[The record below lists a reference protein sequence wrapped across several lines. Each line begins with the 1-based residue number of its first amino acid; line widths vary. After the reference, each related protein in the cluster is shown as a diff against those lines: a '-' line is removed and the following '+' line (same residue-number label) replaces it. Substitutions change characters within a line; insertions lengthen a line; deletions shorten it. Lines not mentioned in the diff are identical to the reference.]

1 VDLPRAGIPSEAVLH
16 IHRAVRADALA
27 DALAVLLAES
37 SAEAFA
43 PEVVAVPTR
52 GMERWL
58 TQRMSSVLGARPG
71 RADGICA
78 NVEFPSPHRLV
89 TDAVA
94 AASRIDPAE
103 DPWLPERSVWP
114 LLTVVEECL
123 HEPWLATLAAYL
135 GAATDSSDPMRTARH
150 SRRLTTVR
158 HLAGLFDRYALHR
171 PEMLTAW
178 GRGEDLDAV
187 GAPLPAAAAWQAE
200 LWRRLRARIGV
211 PDLAERAGDARRRIA
226 ADPGLLDLPSRLAV
240 FGLTRVPAGHLDI
253 MRALSAGRDLHL
265 FLLHPSPSLWEKVTH
280 RSDRAPVAR
289 RQDDRTIGLADNRLL
304 ASWGRDSREMQL
316 VLTAGEPALADA
328 HHPSPAAPDTL
339 LGRIQQGVRED
350 RTAPGAPLPGA
361 RDERPLL
368 AADDRSIE
376 IHSCHG
382 RARQVEVMRDA
393 ILHALA
399 EGPTLEPRDVIVM
412 CPDIEIFAPLIQ
424 ATFGAG
430 EVASDDSGAPAA
442 DASAVDL
449 RVRLADRSLRQTNPV
464 LGVVAQLLELAEQ
477 RVTASQLLDLADRGP
492 VRRRF
497 RLDDD
502 DITRLADWIS
512 QAGIRWG
519 LDAEHR
525 APYKLDK
532 LDSGTWQTGLQRL
545 LLGVTMT
552 EDGQRLFAGVL
563 PVDDVD
569 SRAID
574 LAGRFTELVE
584 RVGQAVRTLSARQTL
599 ADWAD
604 AIARAADGLT
614 ATRSGDRWQRAELQR
629 VLDELVSEAGDAS
642 PPELAPAEVR
652 ALLARRLEGRPTR
665 ANFRTG
671 HLTVCTLQP
680 MRSVPHRVVCL
691 LGLDDG
697 AFPRK
702 APRDGDDLMLDHPHL
717 GERDPR
723 SEDRQLLL
731 DGLLAAGERL
741 IITFSG
747 NDERTNAPRP
757 PAVPVGELLDAVD
770 ATVRCEDGAARD
782 RVIVRHPLQPFDPRN
797 FVAGNIAGPDP
808 WSFDAA
814 ALAGARALAGTR
826 AEPRPFLT
834 APLPERPTLVV
845 ELADLVRFVE
855 HPVRAFMRQRLGIS
869 LYSADDEIE
878 DELSVELDGLQR
890 WGVGQRLLEARQRG
904 IPERTAILAEIARGT
919 LPPGVLGKPVIDDLS
934 PIVTGIAQRAQ
945 AVAPAG
951 GVGGDGVRGDPIDV
965 RVTLDDGRL
974 LNGTVTGVGGD
985 LLLTTT
991 FSRVSAKHRIAA
1003 WVRLVALTASSPE
1016 RPFAAATVGRGQGD
1030 DVRTA
1035 WIESLGADAAQRRA
1049 AAQSELAVL
1058 MDLYDR
1064 GMREPLPMFCQTSA
1078 AYAGA
1083 ARQGQDGIAAAVKEW
1098 ETDWS
1103 FEKEDREAEHQMA
1116 FGGVLTMSEVL
1127 DMSPAESEEGEGW
1140 SQSEES
1146 RFGRLALRLWEGL
1159 LSREEVRAR

>member
-1 VDLPRAGIPSEAVLH
+1 MLH
-16 IHRAVRADALA
+16 IHRAVRADVLA
-27 DALAVLLAES
+27 DALAALLSES
-37 SAEAFA
+37 PADPFA
-43 PEVVAVPTR
+43 PEVVSVPTR

-58 TQRMSSVLGARPG
+58 TQRMSAVLGARPG

-78 NVEFPSPHRLV
+78 NVAFPSPHRLV

-94 AASRIDPAE
+94 AASGIEPAE

-114 LLTVVEECL
+114 LLGVVEEAL
-123 HEPWLATLAAYL
+123 SEPWLATLAAYL
-135 GAATDSSDPMRTARH
+135 GADTAPSDPMRPARQ

-171 PEMLTAW
+171 PEMLAAW
-178 GRGEDLDAV
+178 TRGEDLDAV
-187 GAPLPAAAAWQAE
+187 GGPLPGAAAWQAE

-211 PDLAERAGDARRRIA
+211 PDLAERAGGACRRIA
-226 ADPGLLDLPSRLAV
+226 ADPGLVKVPERLAL
-240 FGLTRVPAGHLDI
+240 FGLTRVPAGHLEI
-253 MRALSAGRDLHL
+253 LRALATSRDLHL

-280 RSDRAPVAR
+280 RGDRAATAR
-289 RQDDRTIGLADNRLL
+289 REDDETSTLAANRLL

-316 VLTAGEPALADA
+316 VLTAGGQELADV
-328 HHPSPAAPDTL
+328 HHASPAAPGTL
-339 LGRIQQGVRED
+339 LGRVQQDVRDD
-350 RTAPGAPLPGA
+350 RAAPAAPLPGA
-361 RDERPLL
+361 ADARPLL

-382 RARQVEVMRDA
+382 RARQVEVIRDA

-399 EGPTLEPRDVIVM
+399 QDPTLEPRDVIVM
-412 CPDIEIFAPLIQ
+412 CPDIETFAPLIQ

-430 EVASDDSGAPAA
+430 EADDEEAI
-442 DASAVDL
+442 DL

-477 RVTASQLLDLADRGP
+477 RLTASQVLDLADRGP

-519 LDAEHR
+519 LDASHR
-525 APYKLDK
+525 APYKLDS

-563 PVDDVD
+563 PLDDVD

-574 LAGRFTELVE
+574 LAGRFTELVT
-584 RVGQAVRTLSARQTL
+584 RVGQAVRSLGARQTL
-599 ADWAD
+599 ADWAA
-604 AIARAADGLT
+604 AIAQAADALT
-614 ATRSGDRWQRAELQR
+614 ATSSRDRWQRAELQR
-629 VLDELVSEAGDAS
+629 LLDELVSETGDAA
-642 PPELAPAEVR
+642 PTELAPAEVR
-652 ALLARRLEGRPTR
+652 SLLARRLEGRPTR

-731 DGLLAAGERL
+731 DALLAAGERL

-770 ATVRCEDGAARD
+770 ATVRGEDGGLARHQ
-782 RVIVRHPLQPFDPRN
+782 VIVRHPLQPFDPRN
-797 FVAGNIAGPDP
+797 FIAGTIAGPRP
-808 WSFDAA
+808 WSFDTT
-814 ALAGARALAGTR
+814 ALAGARALAGPR
-826 AEPRPFLT
+826 SDPRPFLGG
-834 APLPERPTLVV
+834 PLSPRPAAVV
-845 ELADLVRFVE
+845 ELPDVVRFVE

-869 LYSADDEIE
+869 LYSAADEIE
-878 DELSVELDGLQR
+878 DELSVELNGLQR
-890 WGVGQRLLEARQRG
+890 WGVGQRLLEARLRG
-904 IPERTAILAEIARGT
+904 IEERTAILAEIARGT
-919 LPPGVLGKPVIDDLS
+919 LPPGVLGKPVIDDVS
-934 PIVTGIAQRAQ
+934 PIVTGIVDRAH
-945 AVAPAG
+945 AVAATG
-951 GVGGDGVRGDPIDV
+951 SAVLAGVGADPVDV
-965 RVTLDDGRL
+965 RVTLHDGRRL
-974 LNGTVTGVGGD
+974 SGTVTGVTGD

-991 FSRVSAKHRIAA
+991 FSRVSAKHRVAA
-1003 WVRLVALTASSPE
+1003 WVRLLALTASAPE
-1016 RPFAAATVGRGQGD
+1016 RPFAAATVGRGQGRG

-1035 WIESLGADAAQRRA
+1035 WIEPLGEDAEERRA
-1049 AAQSELAVL
+1049 VARSELAVL
-1058 MDLYDR
+1058 IDLYDR
-1064 GMREPLPMFCQTSA
+1064 GMREPLPMFCLTSA
-1078 AYAGA
+1078 AYAES
-1083 ARQGQDGIAAAVKEW
+1083 ARQGQDGYAAAVKEW
-1098 ETDWS
+1098 ETEWNFD
-1103 FEKEDREAEHQMA
+1103 KEDREAEHQMA
-1116 FGGVLTMSEVL
+1116 FGGVLTLSEVL
-1127 DMSPAESEEGEGW
+1127 QFAPGEDECGEGW
-1140 SQSEES
+1140 VESETS
-1146 RFGRLALRLWEGL
+1146 RFGRLARRLWEGL
-1159 LSREEVRAR
+1159 LAREEVRAR

>member
-1 VDLPRAGIPSEAVLH
+1 VLH
-16 IHRAVRADALA
+16 IHRAVRADVLA
-27 DALAVLLAES
+27 DALAGLLSES
-37 SAEAFA
+37 PADPFA

-58 TQRMSSVLGARPG
+58 TQRMSSVLGSRQG

-78 NVEFPSPHRLV
+78 NVEFPFPHRLV

-94 AASRIDPAE
+94 AASGIEPAV

-114 LLTVVEECL
+114 LLAVVEESL
-123 HEPWLATLAAYL
+123 SEPWLATLAAYL
-135 GAATDSSDPMRTARH
+135 GADTGLPDQMGADSELSDPMRSARR
-150 SRRLTTVR
+150 SRRLTAVR
-158 HLAGLFDRYALHR
+158 HIAGLFDRYALHR
-171 PEMLTAW
+171 PDMLAAW
-178 GRGEDLDAV
+178 RRGDDLDAV
-187 GAPLPAAAAWQAE
+187 GGPLPAASAWQAE

-211 PDLAERAGDARRRIA
+211 PELAERAGEACSRIVS
-226 ADPGLLDLPSRLAV
+226 DPGLVDLPARVAL
-240 FGLTRVPAGHLDI
+240 FGLTRVPDGHLEI
-253 MRALSAGRDLHL
+253 LRALAAGRDLHL
-265 FLLHPSPSLWEKVTH
+265 FLLHPSPSLWQKLTQ
-280 RSDRAPVAR
+280 RSGRSVIAR
-289 RQDDRTIGLADNRLL
+289 REDDGTVTLVANRLL

-316 VLTAGEPALADA
+316 VLTAGAAQLSDTHHASPPA
-328 HHPSPAAPDTL
+328 PGTL
-339 LGRIQQGVRED
+339 LGRIQQDVRDD
-350 RTAPGAPLPGA
+350 RAAPGAPLPGTA
-361 RDERPLL
+361 DERPLL

-382 RARQVEVMRDA
+382 RARQVEVIRDA
-393 ILHALA
+393 ILHALD
-399 EGPTLEPRDVIVM
+399 EDPTLEPRDVIVM
-412 CPDIEIFAPLIQ
+412 CPDIETFAPLIQ

-430 EVASDDSGAPAA
+430 ETEDETS
-442 DASAVDL
+442 VDL

-477 RVTASQLLDLADRGP
+477 RLTASQLLDLADRGP

-519 LDAEHR
+519 LDAPHR
-525 APYKLDK
+525 APYKLDA
-532 LDSGTWQTGLQRL
+532 LDSGTWQRGLERL

-563 PVDDVD
+563 PLDDVD

-574 LAGRFTELVE
+574 LAGRFTELVG
-584 RVGQAVRTLSARQTL
+584 RVGQAVRSLNTRQTL
-599 ADWAD
+599 AGWTEAIAQAAD
-604 AIARAADGLT
+604 ALT
-614 ATRSGDRWQRAELQR
+614 ATAGRDRWQRAELQR
-629 VLDELVSEAGDAS
+629 VLDDLVAEAGDAG
-642 PPELAPAEVR
+642 PPALAPAEVR
-652 ALLARRLEGRPTR
+652 ALMAGRLEGRPTR

-702 APRDGDDLMLDHPHL
+702 APRDGDDLMLEHPHL

-731 DGLLAAGERL
+731 DALLAAGERL

-770 ATVRCEDGAARD
+770 GTVRCEGGGPAHEQI
-782 RVIVRHPLQPFDPRN
+782 VVRHPLQPFDPRN
-797 FVAGNIAGPDP
+797 FIAGGVAGARP
-808 WSFDAA
+808 WSFDVA
-814 ALAGARALAGTR
+814 ALAAARALSGAR
-826 AEPRPFLT
+826 SEPRPFLP
-834 APLPERPTLVV
+834 APLPPRPTAIV

-869 LYSADDEIE
+869 LYSAADEIE

-890 WGVGQRLLEARQRG
+890 WGVGQRLLEALLRG
-904 IPERTAILAEIARGT
+904 VDQRTAILAEIARGT
-919 LPPGVLGKPVIDDLS
+919 LPPGVLGKPVIDELS
-934 PIVTGIAQRAQ
+934 PVATAIVERAQ
-945 AVAPAG
+945 AVAAG
-951 GVGGDGVRGDPIDV
+951 GVGATAGAGGVSGDPIDV
-965 RVTLDDGRL
+965 RVALGEGRL
-974 LNGTVTGVGGD
+974 LSGTVTGVTGD
-985 LLLTTT
+985 LLLATT

-1003 WVRLVALTASSPE
+1003 WVRLLALTASASE
-1016 RPFAAATVGRGQGD
+1016 RPFAAATVGRGQGRG

-1035 WIESLGADAAQRRA
+1035 QIEPLGDTADARRA
-1049 AAQSELAVL
+1049 VARAELTVL

-1078 AYAGA
+1078 AYAEA
-1083 ARQGQDGIAAAVKEW
+1083 ARRGQDGYAAALKEW
-1098 ETDWS
+1098 ETEWS
-1103 FEKEDREAEHQMA
+1103 FDREDREAEHQMA
-1116 FGGVLTMSEVL
+1116 FGGVLTLSEIL
-1127 DMSPAESEEGEGW
+1127 TLAPRDSEAGEGW
-1140 SQSEES
+1140 PEVEES
-1146 RFGRLALRLWEGL
+1146 RFGRLARRLWEGL
-1159 LSREEVRAR
+1159 LAREEVRAR

>member
-1 VDLPRAGIPSEAVLH
+1 MLH

-27 DALAVLLAES
+27 DALAELLSES
-37 SAEAFA
+37 PADPFA

-58 TQRMSSVLGARPG
+58 TQRMSSVLGARSG

-94 AASRIDPAE
+94 VASGIDRAE

-114 LLTVVEECL
+114 LLTVVEESL
-123 HEPWLATLAAYL
+123 REPWLSTLAAYL
-135 GAATDSSDPMRTARH
+135 GAGTAPSDPMRPARQ

-158 HLAGLFDRYALHR
+158 HLAGLFDRYSLHR
-171 PEMLTAW
+171 PEMLAGW
-178 GRGEDLDAV
+178 ARGEDLDAV
-187 GAPLPAAAAWQAE
+187 GDPLPAAAAWQAE

-211 PDLAERAGDARRRIA
+211 PDLAERAGGACRRIA
-226 ADPGLLDLPSRLAV
+226 ADPGLLELPSRLAL
-240 FGLTRVPAGHLDI
+240 FGLTRLPAGHLEI
-253 MRALSAGRDLHL
+253 LRALAAKRDLHL
-265 FLLHPSPSLWEKVTH
+265 FLLHPSPSLWEKVTQRAD
-280 RSDRAPVAR
+280 RSVLAR
-289 RQDDRTIGLADNRLL
+289 REDDRTVTLAANRLL

-316 VLTAGEPALADA
+316 VLTAGASQPSDA
-328 HHPSPAAPDTL
+328 HHTSPPAPDTL
-339 LGRIQQGVRED
+339 LGRIQQGVRD
-350 RTAPGAPLPGA
+350 DLAAPGAPLPGTA
-361 RDERPLL
+361 DERPHLT
-368 AADDRSIE
+368 ADDRSIE

-382 RARQVEVMRDA
+382 RARQVEVIRDA

-399 EGPTLEPRDVIVM
+399 EDPALEPRDVIVM
-412 CPDIEIFAPLIQ
+412 CPDIETFAPLIQ

-430 EVASDDSGAPAA
+430 ET
-442 DASAVDL
+442 ASADGTTESSIDL

-477 RVTASQLLDLADRGP
+477 RLTASQLLDLADRGP

-519 LDAEHR
+519 LDAPHR
-525 APYKLDK
+525 APYKLDA
-532 LDSGTWQTGLQRL
+532 LDSGTWQAGLKRL

-552 EDGQRLFAGVL
+552 EDGQRLFAEVL
-563 PVDDVD
+563 PLDDVD

-574 LAGRFTELVE
+574 LAGRFTELIT
-584 RVGQAVRTLSARQTL
+584 RVGQAVRALNARQTL
-599 ADWAD
+599 ADWAE
-604 AIARAADGLT
+604 AIAQAADALT
-614 ATRSGDRWQRAELQR
+614 ATAFGDRWQRAELQR
-629 VLDELVSEAGDAS
+629 VLDDLVSETGDAS
-642 PPELAPAEVR
+642 SPELAPSEVR

-702 APRDGDDLMLDHPHL
+702 APRDGDDLMLDDPHL

-731 DGLLAAGERL
+731 DALLAAGERL
-741 IITFSG
+741 IVTFSG

-770 ATVRCEDGAARD
+770 ATVRCDGGGPAREQ
-782 RVIVRHPLQPFDPRN
+782 VVVRHPLQPFDPRN
-797 FVAGNIAGPDP
+797 FVAGDIAGPQP
-808 WSFDAA
+808 WSFDSA
-814 ALAGARALAGTR
+814 ALAGARALAGPR
-826 AEPRPFLT
+826 SAPRPFLP
-834 APLPERPTLVV
+834 APLPRRPAAVV

-869 LYSADDEIE
+869 LYSAADEIE

-890 WGVGQRLLEARQRG
+890 WGVGQRLLEARLRG
-904 IPERTAILAEIARGT
+904 IEARTAILAEIARGT
-919 LPPGVLGKPVIDDLS
+919 LPPGVLGKPVIDDVS
-934 PIVTGIAQRAQ
+934 PIVAGIVDRAQ
-945 AVAPAG
+945 AVAAEVGGAG
-951 GVGGDGVRGDPIDV
+951 GIGAVGGDPIDV
-965 RVTLDDGRL
+965 RVALDDGRL
-974 LNGTVTGVGGD
+974 LSGTVTGVSGD
-985 LLLTTT
+985 LLLATT

-1003 WVRLVALTASSPE
+1003 WVRLLALTASSPE
-1016 RPFAAATVGRGQGD
+1016 RPFAAATVGRGQGRG

-1035 WIESLGADAAQRRA
+1035 WIEPLGNDTAKRRA
-1049 AAQSELAVL
+1049 VARSELAVL

-1064 GMREPLPMFCQTSA
+1064 GMREPLPMFCLTSA
-1078 AYAGA
+1078 AYAEA
-1083 ARQGQDGIAAAVKEW
+1083 ARRGQEGYGVAIKEW
-1098 ETDWS
+1098 ETEWN

-1116 FGGVLTMSEVL
+1116 FGGVLTLSEIL
-1127 DMSPAESEEGEGW
+1127 DIAPGEDEAGEGW
-1140 SQSEES
+1140 MASEAS
-1146 RFGRLALRLWEGL
+1146 RFGRLARRLWEGL
-1159 LSREEVRAR
+1159 LEREEVRAR

>member
-1 VDLPRAGIPSEAVLH
+1 VLH
-16 IHRAVRADALA
+16 IHRASRADALA
-27 DALAVLLAES
+27 DALAALLAQS
-37 SAEAFA
+37 PADPFA

-58 TQRMSSVLGARPG
+58 TQRMSAVLGARAG

-94 AASRIDPAE
+94 AASGIDPAE

-114 LLTVVEECL
+114 LLAVVQESL
-123 HEPWLATLAAYL
+123 PEPWLATLAAYL
-135 GAATDSSDPMRTARH
+135 GADTAPSDPMRPARE

-158 HLAGLFDRYALHR
+158 HLAGLFDRYSLHR
-171 PEMLTAW
+171 PEMLAAW
-178 GRGEDLDAV
+178 ARGDDLDAL
-187 GAPLPAAAAWQAE
+187 GHELPAASAWQAE

-211 PDLAERAGDARRRIA
+211 PDLAERTGRACERIA
-226 ADPGLLDLPSRLAV
+226 DDPSLLELPARVAL
-240 FGLTRVPAGHLDI
+240 FGLTRVPAGHLEI
-253 MRALSAGRDLHL
+253 LRALAAGRDLHL
-265 FLLHPSPSLWEKVTH
+265 LLLHPSPSLWEKVTH
-280 RSDRAPVAR
+280 GSGGSVIAR
-289 RQDDRTIGLADNRLL
+289 REDDETVALAANRLL

-316 VLTAGEPALADA
+316 VLTAGAPGISDTHHASPLPPA
-328 HHPSPAAPDTL
+328 TV
-339 LGRIQQGVRED
+339 LGRIQQSVRED
-350 RTAPGAPLPGA
+350 RGAPGAPLPGA
-361 RDERPLL
+361 ADERPLL
-368 AADDRSIE
+368 APDDRSIE

-382 RARQVEVMRDA
+382 RARQVEVIRDA

-399 EGPTLEPRDVIVM
+399 EDPALEPRDLIVM
-412 CPDIEIFAPLIQ
+412 CPDIEAFAPLIQ

-430 EVASDDSGAPAA
+430 EPDGDGS
-442 DASAVDL
+442 VDL

-519 LDAEHR
+519 LDGPHR
-525 APYKLDK
+525 APYKLDAVS
-532 LDSGTWQTGLQRL
+532 SGTWQTGLERL

-552 EDGQRLFAGVL
+552 EDDQRLYAGVL
-563 PVDDVD
+563 PLDDVD

-574 LAGRFTELVE
+574 LAGRFTELVM
-584 RVGQAVRTLSARQTL
+584 RVGQAVRSLSARQTL
-599 ADWAD
+599 PEWTEAIGQAAD
-604 AIARAADGLT
+604 ALT
-614 ATRSGDRWQRAELQR
+614 ATTVRDRWQRAELQR
-629 VLDELVSEAGDAS
+629 VLDELVAESGDA
-642 PPELAPAEVR
+642 PPAPLAPAEVR

-702 APRDGDDLMLDHPHL
+702 APRDGDDLMLDRPHL

-731 DGLLAAGERL
+731 DALMAAGERL
-741 IITFSG
+741 IVTFSG

-770 ATVRCEDGAARD
+770 ATVRCEGGEPARG
-782 RVIVRHPLQPFDPRN
+782 RVVIRHPLQPFDPRN
-797 FVAGNIAGPDP
+797 FIAGTITGPEP
-808 WSFDAA
+808 WSFDPA
-814 ALAGARALAGTR
+814 ALAGARALAGPR
-826 AEPRPFLT
+826 SAPRPFLGG
-834 APLPERPTLVV
+834 PLSQRPGAVV
-845 ELADLVRFVE
+845 ELTDLVRFVE
-855 HPVRAFMRQRLGIS
+855 HPVRAFLRQRLGIS
-869 LYSADDEIE
+869 LYSAADEIE

-890 WGVGQRLLEARQRG
+890 WGVGQRLLEAQLRG
-904 IPERTAILAEIARGT
+904 VDQRTAILAEIARGT

-934 PIVTGIAQRAQ
+934 PIVTGIVHRAQ

-951 GVGGDGVRGDPIDV
+951 TGAGASGEPVDV
-965 RVTLDDGRL
+965 RVILDDGRL
-974 LNGTVTGVGGD
+974 LSGTVTGVSGD
-985 LLLTTT
+985 LLLATT

-1003 WVRLVALTASSPE
+1003 WVRLLALTASAPE
-1016 RPFAAATVGRGQGD
+1016 RPFAAATVGRGQGHG

-1035 WIESLGADAAQRRA
+1035 WIEPLGDDAAARLAGARA
-1049 AAQSELAVL
+1049 ELAVL

-1064 GMREPLPMFCQTSA
+1064 GMREPLPMFCLTSA
-1078 AYAGA
+1078 AYAQA
-1083 ARQGQDGIAAAVKEW
+1083 ARQGQDGHAAAVKEW
-1098 ETDWS
+1098 ETEWNFDR
-1103 FEKEDREAEHQMA
+1103 EDREPEHQMA
-1116 FGGVLTMSEVL
+1116 FGSVLTLAEVL
-1127 DMSPAESEEGEGW
+1127 DIAPGDGEAGDGWLQAED
-1140 SQSEES
+1140 S
-1146 RFGRLALRLWEGL
+1146 RFGRLARRLWEGL
-1159 LSREEVRAR
+1159 LAREEVRAR